1 MISPKDKEAIAQ
13 IAQRYQMTRLLI
25 FGSSADPSREG
36 RDIDLAVEGLP
47 PGEFFRFYGDLL
59 FSLSKPVDLVD
70 LSRDDKFT
78 HIVRREGIPLQTF
91 LRPCLCARSSSGTS
105 GALEQ

>member
-1 MISPKDKEAIAQ
+1 MISPKDKEALTQ
-13 IAQRYQMTRLLI
+13 IAQRYQMTRLLV
-25 FGSSADPSREG
+25 FGSSADPTREG

-59 FSLSKPVDLVD
+59 FSLSKPVDLID

-78 HIVRREGIPLQTF
+78 RIVRREGIPLHDF
-91 LRPCLCARSSSGTS
+91 S
-105 GALEQ
+105 